1 MLRSFLPV
9 GQGAFYLEQFNSN
22 VDRVNV
28 VYDCGSL
35 TDVKIVQKAI
45 RSNFSK
51 DEEIEIVFI
60 SHVDQDHINGLEY
73 LLKYCNVKKIVF
85 PYTKIKDKIALTIDY
100 FCNSNNPSNNDFIYK
115 FINNPYLALQD
126 LDSEARLYR
135 IAEFNED
142 NESYRIIDYDNEQV
156 EIIRSGT
163 NLFEYFISDKFP
175 YKIKWE
181 YIPFNFREDK
191 RKDQFFDELENNL
204 NKLGIRLKEMGV
216 DNILKL
222 WINPDMQNA
231 IKESYKKVRGSLNTN
246 SMVLF
251 SGIRDTNIIQRQI
264 NLYNNCFYCCLRR
277 YGNCFCCRNK
287 KNGCLYTGD
296 YEAGG
301 KQKWSEL
308 KKAYSKYWDYIG
320 CVQIPHH
327 GSYKNYNKEF
337 ALFDA
342 YFIISSGLN
351 NRYRHPSGSVIKN
364 LLLNN
369 KYPQIVTE
377 QQSSEVI
384 LKIDI

>member
-1 MLRSFLPV
+1 M
-9 GQGAFYLEQFNSN
+9 
-22 VDRVNV
+22 
-28 VYDCGSL
+28 
-35 TDVKIVQKAI
+35 
-45 RSNFSK
+45 
-51 DEEIEIVFI
+51 
-60 SHVDQDHINGLEY
+60 
-73 LLKYCNVKKIVF
+73 
-85 PYTKIKDKIALTIDY
+85 
-100 FCNSNNPSNNDFIYK
+100 
-115 FINNPYLALQD
+115 
-126 LDSEARLYR
+126 
-135 IAEFNED
+135 
-142 NESYRIIDYDNEQV
+142 
-156 EIIRSGT
+156 
-163 NLFEYFISDKFP
+163 
-175 YKIKWE
+175 
-181 YIPFNFREDK
+181 
-191 RKDQFFDELENNL
+191 
-204 NKLGIRLKEMGV
+204 KEMGV